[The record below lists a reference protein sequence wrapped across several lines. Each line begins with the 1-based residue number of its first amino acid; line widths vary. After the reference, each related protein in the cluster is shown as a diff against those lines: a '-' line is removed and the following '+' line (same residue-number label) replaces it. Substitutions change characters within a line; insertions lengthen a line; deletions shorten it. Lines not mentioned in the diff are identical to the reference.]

1 LGDLKILKSM
11 NNRFNQLLLYLE
23 KKMISSQ
30 NMVAIKSDASYR
42 KYYRLENNIL
52 VMDASSEKGESV
64 SKFSEVAR
72 ILHSFDLSA
81 PKILDVNKEEGFILL
96 EDFGDKVFSK
106 YMNRENKKDLYKKA
120 IDVLVDIKFKSHQNR
135 SSLSKLEIYNFEE
148 LHKESILFIEW
159 FIEQKIGM
167 QISNKKRAEFYQI
180 LQEAF
185 LNIKSQNDT
194 LVLRD
199 YHVDNLILKDHK
211 ESLRQVGLIDFQDA
225 LLGSSFYDLASLLE
239 DVRMPLNQDEKEELI
254 KYYISMTN
262 EKYEKVREEIN
273 FFSLQR
279 NLKILGIFNRL
290 SIRDGKAQYLEYLPA
305 TFKFIKSNLKSSLF
319 IDMKKWIE
327 ELQIR
332 ELQL

>member
-1 LGDLKILKSM
+1 M

-23 KKMISSQ
+23 KKMIPSQ
-30 NMVAIKSDASYR
+30 NMVAIKSDASFR